1 MSYPVHK
8 VITPLSQRFRG
19 LLTVRAEQSWNLQKL
34 LQRGL
39 VDLSLLKRCWVC
51 DFWKDSCISCLIA
64 STVDLRKSF
73 ILGFLFNALLLK
85 FLKKWKVW
93 VGRNKLRLGWLW
105 QSVCTVLDDFESLL
119 SNFSRL
125 ISHIYFLGFLPLC
138 PLANQT
144 LSLRFA
150 LGGHWLLLVK
160 SILLHPWQG
169 LRLSLFCGEWLLCL
183 PDPCLRCLKH
193 LSISEQT
200 RESLEHFLSLLPSQM
215 HPRDHREKSVKTVGE
230 LLLLR
235 FFRPVTQ
242 LKQRLLWVLHIEH
255 QWEPRSRAIL
265 LPDLEFRNH
274 LNFLEFLNSVA
285 LLLVNAG
292 SRGSWLEQKSLQVSR
307 WSLQTAIP
315 RIATKVT
322 RKWLFVHS
330 VDVLK
335 WVYNE

>member
-1 MSYPVHK
+1 MSRNKIGVLRLRLHRLLSSFVQK
-8 VITPLSQRFRG
+8 VINSLSLRFWG
-19 LLTVRAEQSWNLQKL
+19 LLSIRPEQSWNLQKL

-51 DFWKDSCISCLIA
+51 DFWKDSCIRCLIA

-93 VGRNKLRLGWLW
+93 VGRNKLRLGRLL
-105 QSVCTVLDDFESLL
+105 QSVCTILDGFESLL
-119 SNFSRL
+119 SKLSRL
-125 ISHIYFLGFLPLC
+125 ISHINFLGFLPLG

-144 LSLRFA
+144 LSLSFA
-150 LGGHWLLLVK
+150 LTWHYLLLVK

-169 LRLSLFCGEWLLCL
+169 LWLYLFCGEGLLCL

-193 LSISEQT
+193 LGISEQT
-200 RESLEHFLSLLPSQM
+200 REGPDHFLSLLPSEM

-230 LLLLR
+230 LLLLC

-265 LPDLEFRNH
+265 LPDLEFRDH
-274 LNFLEFLNSVA
+274 LNFLEFLNTVA
-285 LLLVNAG
+285 LFFVYAG
-292 SRGSWLEQKSLQVSR
+292 SRRSWLEQKGL
-307 WSLQTAIP
+307 
-315 RIATKVT
+315 
-322 RKWLFVHS
+322 
-330 VDVLK
+330 
-335 WVYNE
+335 